1 MRGGPRED
9 GAVGADDRLNTGHP
23 VYCPGG
29 RGALFEGAQVM
40 LLMRRWNGGLKK
52 RSTWLS
58 L

>member
-9 GAVGADDRLNTGHP
+9 GAVGADDRLNAGHP
-23 VYCPGG
+23 VYCPGE

-40 LLMRRWNGGLKK
+40 LLMRRWNDGLKK